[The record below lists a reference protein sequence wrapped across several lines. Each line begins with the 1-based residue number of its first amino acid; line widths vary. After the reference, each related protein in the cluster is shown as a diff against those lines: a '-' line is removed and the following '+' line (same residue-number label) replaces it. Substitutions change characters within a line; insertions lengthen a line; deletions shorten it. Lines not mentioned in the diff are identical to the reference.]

1 MSAESL
7 DVFFYGLFMDADL
20 FEAKGLRP
28 RDPRRARIEGYGLR
42 IGERATLVP
51 AADEMAHG
59 VVMALTEDELA
70 RLYAEPS
77 VSDYRSELV
86 EARLDDGRPLTVAC
100 YLLPKELA
108 GGEVNRQYAAELAE
122 LVRRLELP
130 AEYVAEIERLRG

>member
-1 MSAESL
+1 
-7 DVFFYGLFMDADL
+7 MDADL

-51 AADEMAHG
+51 A
-59 VVMALTEDELA
+59 
-70 RLYAEPS
+70 
-77 VSDYRSELV
+77 
-86 EARLDDGRPLTVAC
+86 DDGRPLTVAC

-122 LVRRLELP
+122 LAHRLGLP